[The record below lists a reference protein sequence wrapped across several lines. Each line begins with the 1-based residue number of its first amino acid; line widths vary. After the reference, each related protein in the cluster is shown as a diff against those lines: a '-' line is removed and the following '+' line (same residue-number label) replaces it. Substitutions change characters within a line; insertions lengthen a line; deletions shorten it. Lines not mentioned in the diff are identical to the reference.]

1 MLVSNIGQTQGG
13 VVAFSGT
20 FTSLGFTTGS
30 QSGGYT
36 LESIE
41 VKLNVTGDPLT
52 DSERG
57 TIRAELWSN
66 TGNNPATPNMKLAS
80 LMVPSSV
87 TSGDVTFTAPSNT
100 SLNASTTYHV
110 VVYTTGNLA
119 KLRWRVTASNNE
131 DTGGAAG
138 WSIKDVSRFQSG
150 NSPSGSTW
158 NNNANVPMIRVNGAV
173 ATSTSNTNANLSA
186 LSASTHTSSTG
197 TFTSLTL
204 TPSTFSATTTSYTAS
219 VGNARTHL
227 KLTPTVAATGATVKV
242 GKQGTTLATVTSGS
256 ASAAIEL
263 SVGSNAITVEVTASD
278 TTTKKTYTVTVTRQ
292 QALAAGQVWTATF
305 TPANLGTLGLG
316 CLSVSGVPAQR
327 CANALPSRDFTV
339 GSNSYEIVSINL
351 LSSGGLTVLFDS
363 GQQAAALASYRFC
376 SGSTGHLL
384 TGFSGNT
391 WTVSNSG
398 FSWTAGTPVSLSIGT
413 SCTTQTMTQSTDA
426 TLSGLSATQAASS
439 SGPFSALSIGTF
451 ASATTAYTAT
461 VANSI
466 THVKLTP
473 TVNHASATVKVGK
486 QGTTLATVT
495 SGSASGAIALAVGAN
510 ALNVEVTAQDGTTTQ
525 TYTVTV
531 NRAQSTDA
539 TLSGLTATS
548 STSASDAFTALSIGT
563 FASGT
568 TSYSVSVANSITH
581 VKLTPTVNESNATV
595 KVGKQGTTLATV
607 TSGTASGAIEL
618 LVGANALDV
627 EVTAQD
633 GTTTQTYTVTVTREQ
648 APTTQ
653 SNDAAL
659 SALTATSSTSASGSF
674 TTLNIGTFA
683 SGTTSYSASVG
694 NSITHVK
701 LTPTVNNSNATVK
714 VGKGSSLTAVNSG
727 SASGAIA
734 LAVGANDIKAVVT
747 AQDGTTMRTYTV
759 RVTRASQQT
768 EQTQSTDATLSGLT
782 ATSSTSSGGSFTTLN
797 IGTFAAGTTSYS
809 ASVGNSITH
818 VKLTPTV
825 NHSNA
830 TVKVGKQGTTLAT
843 VTSGTASSA
852 IALSV
857 GSNALVVRVTAED
870 TTTTRNYTV
879 TVTRQTTATEAESAA
894 LNLSL
899 DGLARTLL
907 SGAVG
912 VIGERIAASD
922 EPVVAMPESA
932 DADAW
937 ISATGLR
944 LSPAATSPKTDSWRD
959 PHAQNPDWI
968 TADLSWTRSFAFSL
982 DAPNDSQSQT
992 DDSQWRI
999 WGTGDLQNFRRRQTS
1014 ATSKGGWNTIYL
1026 GLERRVAGHWL
1037 GGLALASGRGKAD
1050 YSYSEGAAEGRLE
1063 LRLKAAYPYFSAVTA
1078 EGVEIWAMAGAGQGR
1093 ATNTINGQEPHRGK
1107 LRMRMATAGLRMKMT
1122 DWRSAQ
1128 LSALA
1133 DAGAAT
1139 LRIRGEQSL
1148 ANLKSSVRRVR
1159 AGLELS
1165 GQSERWSP
1173 YMRLNVRHE
1182 GGGGLSAAGLE
1193 TEAGAR
1199 YSYGRLGMDVR
1210 MRWMRLTGSRKYR
1223 ESGAAATLRISP
1235 AADGTGLSLTLTPSR
1250 GRPDG
1255 TDLVWRASPLP
1266 SETPAGAGNGLA
1278 MTVEVG
1284 YGIRPLQLPGL
1295 VTPTLGYAR
1304 GAQGDERLRVG
1315 ADYTTGLPYELRL
1328 GVGLEQRETLG
1339 DTDRNIRLDAKMHW

>member
-1 MLVSNIGQTQGG
+1 MNGGTTETASGSGFGGATFCFRVRACAGSSCSAGTQW
-13 VVAFSGT
+13 
-20 FTSLGFTTGS
+20 
-30 QSGGYT
+30 
-36 LESIE
+36 
-41 VKLNVTGDPLT
+41 LNV
-52 DSERG
+52 
-57 TIRAELWSN
+57 N
-66 TGNNPATPNMKLAS
+66 TGQVGTYPN
-80 LMVPSSV
+80 
-87 TSGDVTFTAPSNT
+87 TA
-100 SLNASTTYHV
+100 A
-110 VVYTTGNLA
+110 
-119 KLRWRVTASNNE
+119 
-131 DTGGAAG
+131 
-138 WSIKDVSRFQSG
+138 
-150 NSPSGSTW
+150 
-158 NNNANVPMIRVNGAV
+158 
-173 ATSTSNTNANLSA
+173 NANLSA

-227 KLTPTVAATGATVKV
+227 KITPTVAATGATVKV

-263 SVGSNAITVEVTASD
+263 SVGSNAITVEVTAAD
-278 TTTKKTYTVTVTRQ
+278 TTTKKTYTVTVTRDP
-292 QALAAGQVWTATF
+292 ATIWSATL
-305 TPANLGTLGLG
+305 TPVAITDGSFSGGVGCGSSLDECDSGLT
-316 CLSVSGVPAQR
+316 V
-327 CANALPSRDFTV
+327 DTFTV
-339 GSNSYEIVSINL
+339 GGETYAFNSIVDVSNGALAVIFAVPVTKSGKTPNTALRALNFCVGTTPFS
-351 LSSGGLTVLFDS
+351 LSSASGAASLF
-363 GQQAAALASYRFC
+363 
-376 SGSTGHLL
+376 
-384 TGFSGNT
+384 
-391 WTVSNSG
+391 SNANLD
-398 FSWTAGTPVSLSIGT
+398 WTAATPVSLSIGT
-413 SCTTQTMTQSTDA
+413 SCTTQTMTPTQSTDA
-426 TLSGLSATQAASS
+426 TLSGLSATQATSS
-439 SGPFSALSIGTF
+439 SGPFS
-451 ASATTAYTAT
+451 
-461 VANSI
+461 
-466 THVKLTP
+466 
-473 TVNHASATVKVGK
+473 
-486 QGTTLATVT
+486 
-495 SGSASGAIALAVGAN
+495 
-510 ALNVEVTAQDGTTTQ
+510 
-525 TYTVTV
+525 
-531 NRAQSTDA
+531 
-539 TLSGLTATS
+539 
-548 STSASDAFTALSIGT
+548 ALSIGT

-568 TSYSVSVANSITH
+568 TSYSVSVANSVTH

-595 KVGKQGTTLATV
+595 KVGKGSSLTSVTSGSASGAIALSVGANAIKAVVTAQDSSTTQTYTVTVTRAQAQSTDATLSALSASSSTSASGSFSALSIGTFASGTTSYSVSVANSRTHVKLTPTVNESNATV
-607 TSGTASGAIEL
+607 KVGKGSSLTTVNSGTASGAIAL
-618 LVGANALDV
+618 TVGSNAITV

-633 GTTTQTYTVTVTREQ
+633 GTTTQTYTVTVTRL
-648 APTTQ
+648 APPTQ

-659 SALTATSSTSASGSF
+659 SGLTATSSTSASGSF

-683 SGTTSYSASVG
+683 AGTTSYSASVT
-694 NSITHVK
+694 NSVTHVK
-701 LTPTVNNSNATVK
+701 LTPTVNSSNATVK
-714 VGKGSSLTAVNSG
+714 VGKGSSLTAVTSG
-727 SASGAIA
+727 QPSAAIA
-734 LAVGANDIKAVVT
+734 LSVGANALKVEVT
-747 AQDGTTMRTYTV
+747 AQDGTTTQTYTV
-759 RVTRASQQT
+759 TVTRAQAQ
-768 EQTQSTDATLSGLT
+768 QTQSTDATLSGLM

-809 ASVGNSITH
+809 ASVTNSVTRVKLTPTVNHSNATVKVGKGSSLTTVTSGQPSVAIALTVGANALKVEVTAQDGTTTQTYTVTVTRASQQTQSTDATLSALTATSSTSASGSFTTLNIGAFAAGTTSYSASVGNSVTH

-830 TVKVGKQGTTLAT
+830 TVKVGRQGTTLAP

-857 GSNALVVRVTAED
+857 GSNTLVVRVTAED
-870 TTTTRNYTV
+870 TTTSRNYTV

-907 SGAVG
+907 SRAVG

-922 EPVVAMPESA
+922 EPAPAMPESA

-937 ISATGLR
+937 MSATGLR
-944 LSPAATSPKTDSWRD
+944 LSPAATSPKTDAWRD

-968 TADLSWTRSFAFSL
+968 TGDLSWNPSFAFSL

-999 WGTGDLQNFRRRQTS
+999 WGTGDLQKFRRKQTS
-1014 ATSKGGWNTIYL
+1014 TTSQGGWNTVYL

-1063 LRLKAAYPYFSAVTA
+1063 LRLKAAYPYFRTVTA

-1093 ATNTINGQEPHRGK
+1093 ASNTINAQEPHRGR
-1107 LRMRMATAGLRMKMT
+1107 LHMRMAAAGLRLKMA

-1133 DAGAAT
+1133 DASAET
-1139 LRIRGEQSL
+1139 LIIRGEQSL

-1165 GQSERWSP
+1165 GHQGQWSP
-1173 YMRLNVRHE
+1173 YMRLNLRHE
-1182 GGGGLSAAGLE
+1182 GGGLSAAGLE

-1199 YSYGRLGMDVR
+1199 YSHGRLGMDVR
-1210 MRWMRLTGSRKYR
+1210 MRWMRLKGSGKYR

-1235 AADGTGLSLTLTPSR
+1235 AADGTGLSLTLAPVR

-1255 TDLVWRASPLP
+1255 TDLVWGASPLP
-1266 SETPAGAGNGLA
+1266 SETPAGAGNGMA
-1278 MTVEVG
+1278 MTVSVG

-1315 ADYTTGLPYELRL
+1315 ADYATELPHDLRL
-1328 GVGLEQRETLG
+1328 GFGLERRKALG
-1339 DTDRNIRLDAKMHW
+1339 NADRNIRLDANMRW